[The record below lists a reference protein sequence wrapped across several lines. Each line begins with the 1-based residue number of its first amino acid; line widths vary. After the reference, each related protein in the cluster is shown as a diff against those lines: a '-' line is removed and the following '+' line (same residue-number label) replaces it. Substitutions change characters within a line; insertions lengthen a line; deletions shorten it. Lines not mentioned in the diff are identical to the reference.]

1 MIYEPYF
8 KVLAALQAAWNF
20 IENVSEDDPNRSEKF
35 FELRVQVRGALPA
48 PVQPG
53 YCYKCNTLMKQGQAL
68 ESTLVGFP
76 DFPGDPYPVTVS
88 PGGPGR
94 LVECLKCPTCGHS
107 TYPFIPKK
115 GEDDAVVRS

>member
-8 KVLAALQAAWNF
+8 KVLEALRAAWYF

-35 FELRVQVRGALPA
+35 FALREQVRGALPA
-48 PVQPG
+48 PVPPG
-53 YCYKCNTLMKQGQAL
+53 SCYKCNVPLVAGKAM
-68 ESTLVGFP
+68 ESTLTGIP

-94 LVECLKCPTCGHS
+94 LVDCLKCSECGHS
-107 TYPFIPKK
+107 VYPFVAINVTGGKD
-115 GEDDAVVRS
+115 E